1 MSNDINKIINELH
14 IYEKKVL
21 KELEKDENASP
32 EEISQRAGLNIKSVM
47 SAAGSLSSK
56 GIIIVEKKVDEKF
69 SLTKDGKKIAEKGLP
84 ERRVLKK
91 LQERRE
97 MAMKELSQLDEL
109 DKKESN
115 IAIGWLVRKGWA
127 KVDKG
132 TISITEVGES
142 SKDKKGDDCP
152 RSNLM
157 QTWQTGSRH
166 SKTEKI
172 SLQSTR

>member
-1 MSNDINKIINELH
+1 MSNDINKIINEF
-14 IYEKKVL
+14 
-21 KELEKDENASP
+21 ENASP

-56 GIIIVEKKVDEKF
+56 GIIIVEKEVDEKF

-109 DKKESN
+109 DSP
-115 IAIGWLVRKGWA
+115 
-127 KVDKG
+127 
-132 TISITEVGES
+132 S
-142 SKDKKGDDCP
+142 SMNLIR
-152 RSNLM
+152 RS
-157 QTWQTGSRH
+157 QT
-166 SKTEKI
+166 
-172 SLQSTR
+172 SL

>member
-21 KELEKDENASP
+21 KEL
-32 EEISQRAGLNIKSVM
+32 LNIKSVM

-97 MAMKELSQLDEL
+97 MAMKELENPLKTRREMM
-109 DKKESN
+109 
-115 IAIGWLVRKGWA
+115 
-127 KVDKG
+127 
-132 TISITEVGES
+132 
-142 SKDKKGDDCP
+142 
-152 RSNLM
+152 NLCL
-157 QTWQTGSRH
+157 
-166 SKTEKI
+166 KP
-172 SLQSTR
+172 